1 MVKQSLRWRLLEFST
16 LGIILLSYIC
26 SPANNLATKLLIG
39 QTKAYAA
46 DWASPRFDVAQTGY
60 NRDGIA
66 LMPLNIS
73 WQRGAFYIYDEGRT
87 RPLVVGDKVLLGVN
101 DWYHGVTSIYAL
113 SVYGGSTIWQYDPSD
128 KSISDLV
135 SANGKVYFS
144 AQNPATSAAKLY
156 ALDLA
161 TGSLTWTLDIGATR
175 PGRPV
180 VDGQDLYV
188 VNSDGLYVIDAV
200 NGIIKRTV
208 PLPGSYS
215 TTSRAAVSQGLVFV
229 NYGNG
234 VCAIDSQSGQI
245 KWTYS
250 VLYGPISAPA
260 VGNNTVYV
268 SGDYKLTALD
278 VTTGSIKWQAA
289 VSGRHAGI
297 DADRW
302 EPTVTDNMVFIGA
315 IEAYDANTG
324 TLKWSYETLY
334 RNKFYTNEENA
345 TSAAVLGGYV
355 FVGTTRWATTF
366 SDTSDGRL
374 YVFKASTGELAYLYE
389 RGVYYNSWTAD
400 PSTAVG
406 NNRVAVN
413 FATNNLTLFTFNS
426 TKGISGFKGVDY
438 ISALEPLDC
447 HDDSFIADPVNTST
461 GGQEINRTLLTLN
474 GAQPLSFKVRYNTL
488 LLNEGL
494 LGKGWEHD
502 FETSLEET
510 QSGNVIIHWSANRKN
525 IFVSNGNGQHSGQ
538 DLAVIHDTLIKNQ
551 DGSYTLTRK
560 DQSKYLFSAE
570 GKLTQQKNSHGQLLN
585 MNYDANGRL
594 IKVEEP
600 ISGRSINISHNEA
613 GLINQV
619 TDSSNRHV
627 TFGYDANHNLTSI
640 TDAKGQTTIYTY
652 NSASQVLTATDAEGV
667 VLFSNTYDSEGRIV
681 AQDDAVA
688 SNQLTTFSYDEFTEP
703 GELITTVTDR
713 NGKTR
718 VLTHDY
724 KYELISIKDELQ
736 NTIETYTYDTSGNRT
751 SAKDANGNLTKLTYD
766 SSGNLLTITDAK
778 GNTSKMTYDER
789 NNLLSLENAMG
800 KKILYTYDANNN
812 LTSATDQ
819 LGDSTTYDYDSN
831 SLLQTKVTPRQGLV
845 SYTYEGGLPH
855 TVTNAVGNT
864 STLNYDAAGRLIG
877 IIDAA
882 GKETTM
888 TYDEVDNLISVKD
901 PLGNIKSFTY
911 NSHNDKLSET
921 DARGNTTYYTY
932 NGNGKLI
939 SRVDALNN
947 ETHYEYDGEDRFVKT
962 IDARGDAT
970 TFTYDDKGR
979 LTGTT
984 DPLGHTSTIQ
994 YDALDNI
1001 IGKTDALGNK
1011 ILTIT
1016 YDALNNPV
1024 TLKDALGNT
1033 TTKHYDSLNRIDS
1046 ITDPLTHVTQYSY
1059 DDLNRMSSTTDAL
1072 NGVSNQDFD
1081 ADGNR
1086 ISLQDPNGNKTN
1098 FNFDKS
1104 GRLIAKTSPT
1114 GDITRYSYDSRD
1126 LLSEV
1131 ENGRFQIT
1139 DYQYDDAGRL
1149 TTLISPEDTTTYTY
1163 DPNGNI
1169 LTVTDSTGT
1178 ITREYDALNR
1188 ITKYIDAQ
1196 GNTIQYSY
1204 DAVGNLTT
1212 LTYPGGKQVTYGY
1225 DAANRLVSVTDWA
1238 RRVTTYEYNA
1248 NGRLVKATRP
1258 NGTVLT
1264 RTYNEASQLILQ
1276 KDTDR
1281 NGNIISQCNYGY
1293 DAAGN
1298 VTLEQN
1304 ASDEETFT
1312 LPNTSMAYGSDNRLA
1327 TFNGQPVF
1335 YDEDGNM
1342 TTGPL
1347 SGSMANYTYDSRNR
1361 LTSAGNLSYLY
1372 NAENNRVGVVDNG
1385 KTTRYTINTNAKL
1398 SQVLIKTDDQ
1408 GNKTFYIYG
1417 LGLIGQEEA
1426 DGTYKTYH
1434 FDRRGSTIAIT
1445 DENGNVT
1452 DRFQYAPYGELARHD
1467 GLTNTP
1473 FMFNGGYGV
1482 MTDSNGLYYMR
1493 ARYYNPEIRRFI
1505 NQDVLTGSI
1514 DNGQSLNRYAYTNGN
1529 PISYVDPFGLWGIGL
1544 SGSESTEIGVVFDDG
1559 KIGLGAGQTGSYGGG
1574 FFSHG
1579 FFENSGIGSF
1589 KTWGGY
1595 VGGPGYGVGYPSG
1608 ADKDNKDGG
1617 AYVGI
1622 GLNAFITNAD
1632 SAADLNGPAK
1642 TFSINIGWAD
1652 RVFALQVARGDNG
1665 IWMISY
1671 GGIPLPG
1678 AGFGFSVSDYYTYT
1692 EARK

>member
-1 MVKQSLRWRLLEFST
+1 MLHCGSQEV
-16 LGIILLSYIC
+16 
-26 SPANNLATKLLIG
+26 
-39 QTKAYAA
+39 YAA

-60 NRDGIA
+60 NRDGIV
-66 LMPLNIS
+66 LMPLDLS
-73 WQRGAFYIYDEGRT
+73 WQRGAFYIYDEDRT
-87 RPLVVGDKVLLGVN
+87 RPLIVGDKVLLGVN
-101 DWYHGVTSIYAL
+101 DWYNGVTTIYAL
-113 SVYGGSTIWQYDPSD
+113 SVYGGSTIWQYNPSD
-128 KSISDLV
+128 KSISGLV

-144 AQNPATSAAKLY
+144 AQNPTTSAVKLY

-161 TGSLTWTLDIGATR
+161 TGSLVWTADIGTTR

-180 VDGQDLYV
+180 VDGQDLYI
-188 VNSDGLYVIDAV
+188 VNSGGLYVIDAV
-200 NGIIKRTV
+200 NGTIKRTIS
-208 PLPGSYS
+208 LPGSYS
-215 TTSRAAVSQGLVFV
+215 TTSRPAVSQGLVFV

-234 VCAIDSQSGQI
+234 VCAVDPQSGQI

-268 SGDYKLTALD
+268 AGDYKLTAID
-278 VTTGSIKWQAA
+278 VATGSIKWQTA
-289 VSGRHAGI
+289 VSGDHAGV
-297 DADRW
+297 DANLW
-302 EPTVTDNMVFIGA
+302 EPTVTDNIVFIGA

-324 TLKWSYETLY
+324 SLKWSYETLY
-334 RNKFYTNEENA
+334 RNKFYANEENA

-355 FVGTTRWATTF
+355 FVGTNRTTSTF
-366 SDTSDGRL
+366 FDTSDGRL
-374 YVFKASTGELAYLYE
+374 YVFKASTGELAYLFE
-389 RGVYYNSWTAD
+389 RGVYYNSWTANSS
-400 PSTAVG
+400 PAVG
-406 NNRVAVN
+406 NNRVAIN

-426 TKGISGFKGVDY
+426 IKGISGFKGADY

-447 HDDSFIADPVNTST
+447 HEDSFIADPVNAST

-488 LLNEGL
+488 LLAEGPF
-494 LGKGWEHD
+494 GKGWEHN

-525 IFVSNGNGQHSGQ
+525 TFVSNGNGQYSGQ
-538 DLAVIHDTLIKNQ
+538 DLAIIHDTLVKNQ

-560 DQSKYLFSAE
+560 NQSKYLFNTE
-570 GKLTQQKNSHGQLLN
+570 GKLTQQKNSHGQPLN
-585 MNYDANGRL
+585 MSYDASGHL
-594 IKVEEP
+594 IKVEES
-600 ISGRSINISHNEA
+600 ISGRAVNIGYNEA

-619 TDSSNRHV
+619 TDNANRKV
-627 TFGYDANHNLTSI
+627 TFGYDTNHNLTSI
-640 TDAKGQTTIYTY
+640 TDAKGQTTSYTY
-652 NSASQVLTATDAEGV
+652 NPAGQVLTATGAGGI

-688 SNQLTTFSYDEFTEP
+688 GNQLARFSYDEITDP
-703 GELITTVTDR
+703 GKLITTVTDR

-724 KYELISIKDELQ
+724 KYQLISVEDELQ
-736 NTIETYTYDTSGNRT
+736 NITATYTYDTSGNRT
-751 SAKDANGNLTKLTYD
+751 SAKDANGNLTKFTYD

-789 NNLLSLENAMG
+789 NNLLSMENAMG

-819 LGDSTTYDYDSN
+819 LGDLTTYDYDSN
-831 SLLQTKVTPRQGLV
+831 SLLQTKVTPRQGLI

-855 TVTNAVGNT
+855 TTTNAVGNT
-864 STLNYDAAGRLIG
+864 PTLNYDAAGRLIG
-877 IIDAA
+877 ITDAA

-888 TYDEVDNLISVKD
+888 TYDEVDNLLSTKD

-911 NSHNDKLSET
+911 NSHHDKLSET
-921 DARGNTTYYTY
+921 DARGNTTHYTY

-939 SRVDALNN
+939 SKVDALNN
-947 ETHYEYDGEDRFVKT
+947 ETRYEYDGEDRLVKI
-962 IDARGDAT
+962 IDARGNVTIFA
-970 TFTYDDKGR
+970 YDDKGR
-979 LTGTT
+979 LTGAT

-994 YDALDNI
+994 YDALDNVI
-1001 IGKTDALGNK
+1001 DRTDALGNK

-1024 TLKDALGNT
+1024 TLKDALSNT

-1046 ITDPLTHVTQYSY
+1046 ITDPLAHVTRYSY
-1059 DDLNRMSSTTDAL
+1059 DDLNRVSSTTDAL
-1072 NGVSNQDFD
+1072 SGVSNQDFD

-1104 GRLIAKTSPT
+1104 GRLIAKAAPT
-1114 GDITRYSYDSRD
+1114 GDITRYSYDLRD
-1126 LLSEV
+1126 LISEV

-1139 DYQYDDAGRL
+1139 DYQYDGAGRL
-1149 TTLISPEDTTTYTY
+1149 ATLISPEDTTTYTH
-1163 DPNGNI
+1163 DANSNI
-1169 LTVTDSTGT
+1169 LTVTDSTRT
-1178 ITREYDALNR
+1178 VTREYDALNR
-1188 ITKYIDAQ
+1188 LTKYIDTQ
-1196 GNTIQYSY
+1196 GNTILYSY
-1204 DAVGNLTT
+1204 DAVGNLVTI
-1212 LTYPGGKQVTYGY
+1212 TYPDGKQVTYGY
-1225 DAANRLVSVTDWA
+1225 DAANRLVSVTDWMG
-1238 RRVTTYEYNA
+1238 RVTTYDYDA
-1248 NGRLVKATRP
+1248 NGRLIKTTRP

-1264 RTYNEASQLILQ
+1264 RMYNEAGQLTLQ

-1281 NGNIISQCNYGY
+1281 NGNIISQYNYGY

-1298 VTLEQN
+1298 VILEQN
-1304 ASDEETFT
+1304 ASEEDTFT
-1312 LPNTSMAYGSDNRLA
+1312 LSNTSMTYGSDNRLA

-1361 LTSAGNLSYLY
+1361 ITSAGNLSYLY
-1372 NAENNRVGVVDNG
+1372 DAENNRIGVVDNG
-1385 KTTRYTINTNAKL
+1385 KTTRYVINPNARL

-1408 GNKTFYIYG
+1408 GNKTFYVYG

-1426 DGTYKTYH
+1426 NGTYKTYH
-1434 FDRRGSTIAIT
+1434 FDRRGSAIAIT

-1452 DRFQYAPYGELARHD
+1452 DCFQYAPYGELARHD
-1467 GLTNTP
+1467 GPTATS

-1493 ARYYNPEIRRFI
+1493 ARYYNPEIRQFI

-1514 DNGQSLNRYAYTNGN
+1514 DNGQSLNKYAYANDN
-1529 PISYVDPFGLWGIGL
+1529 PISYIDPFGLWGIGL

-1559 KIGLGAGQTGSYGGG
+1559 KIGLGASQTGSYGGG

-1579 FFENSGIGSF
+1579 FFENPSIGSF
-1589 KTWGGY
+1589 ESWGGY
-1595 VGGPGYGVGYPSG
+1595 TGGPGYGVGYPSG
-1608 ADKDNKDGG
+1608 ADKDNKGGG

-1622 GLNAFITNAD
+1622 GLNAFMTNAG
-1632 SAADLNGPAK
+1632 SAANLNGPAK

-1665 IWMISY
+1665 VWMISY

-1678 AGFGFSVSDYYTYT
+1678 AGLGFSVSDYYTYT